1 MVVVVV
7 VLRNIVMVVDLHR
20 EINWGTKSYD
30 FLMAFLEEGQNQSP
44 LEILLKSI
52 RQVDFIFTGMDDVF
66 SVTRRYRSDV
76 RERLTE

>member
-1 MVVVVV
+1 MVV

-20 EINWGTKSYD
+20 EINWGTKSYY

-52 RQVDFIFTGMDDVF
+52 RQVDFIFTGMDDVLA
-66 SVTRRYRSDV
+66 SQGAIEVMLVTYFK
-76 RERLTE
+76 

>member
-1 MVVVVV
+1 MVV

-76 RERLTE
+76 GYRLTDR